1 MSDINKFI
9 GIDPS
14 EVEARD
20 HMADLDDWDEA
31 LARTRAAAEGLD
43 LSDAHLQVLHFL
55 RNHYIQHGPDRHAR
69 HLRDTLDGV
78 FEKRGGIRYLYTLFP
93 GGPVS
98 QGSRLAG
105 LPVPA
110 GTVDASFGSVQ

>member
-1 MSDINKFI
+1 MSDINKLI
-9 GIDPS
+9 GVDPDG
-14 EVEARD
+14 VEARD
-20 HMADLDDWDEA
+20 HLADLEDWDEA
-31 LARTRAAAEGLD
+31 LARTRAAGEDLD
-43 LSDAHLQVLHFL
+43 LTDAHLQVLHFL

-69 HLRDTLDGV
+69 DLRDTLDSV

-93 GGPVS
+93 RGPVG

-110 GTVDASFGSVQ
+110 GTVDASSGSVQ